1 MSELIFTLSVVL
13 VKLPLIH
20 FNPKA
25 RAVKWEGRGE
35 VAFPVW
41 FSPAPLPWLW
51 S

>member
-1 MSELIFTLSVVL
+1 MSELIFRLSVVL

-25 RAVKWEGRGE
+25 HAVKWEGRGE

-41 FSPAPLPWLW
+41 FALASLPWPW